1 MNFFSFD
8 KGENSKLKNESNE
21 NKITQINSNEDVDQ
35 SLFNEENRDWDLDLT
50 RQHDLATAIHNHKY
64 LARERKTESES
75 SDKKSKNIEKNETPK
90 VTKEEEILKCMEEDA
105 EELKRTY
112 KPVR

>member
-1 MNFFSFD
+1 MSFFSFD
-8 KGENSKLKNESNE
+8 KGDNFKLKNESNE
-21 NKITQINSNEDVDQ
+21 NKIAKINSDEEVDQ
-35 SLFNEENRDWDLDLT
+35 SLFDEKEWDLNLT
-50 RQHDLATAIHNHKY
+50 EQHKLATAIHNHQY
-64 LARERKTESES
+64 FARERKTESES
-75 SDKKSKNIEKNETPK
+75 SDKKSKNETPK